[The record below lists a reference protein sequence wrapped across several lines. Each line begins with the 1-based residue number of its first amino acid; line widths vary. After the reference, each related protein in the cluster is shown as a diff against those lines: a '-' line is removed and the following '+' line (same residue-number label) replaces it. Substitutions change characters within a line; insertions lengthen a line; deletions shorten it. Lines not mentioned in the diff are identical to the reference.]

1 MKKTDWPI
9 QKVTINHKNYPAI
22 LKTIKKPPQ
31 EIFFRGQLEQSLF
44 KKSLAVVGTR
54 RITRYGVQATE
65 RLVTDLVAHQVTIVS
80 GFMYGVDAQAHA
92 VTLAAGG
99 QTVAVLGGGL
109 NAIGQE
115 DEKLYQEILA
125 AKGVILSEYPPE
137 FKPQLW
143 TFPQRNRIV
152 AGLACL
158 GVLVIEA
165 GQKSGSLITVR
176 LAKQQGKKVFAVPGP
191 ITSSVSA
198 GTNQLI
204 QTHQAR
210 MVLSVA
216 DILGRKIETP
226 SLFSLAKLSNLEQK
240 IFNALQREPLTA
252 DEIALQ
258 VGGGVISINQTL
270 SLMGLKGLIEE
281 TAGKFYLKS

>member
-22 LKTIKKPPQ
+22 LKTIKRPPQ

-204 QTHQAR
+204 QAHQAR
-210 MVLSVA
+210 MVLSVT

-226 SLFSLAKLSNLEQK
+226 SLFSLAKLSSLEQK

-258 VGGGVISINQTL
+258 VSGGVISINQTL